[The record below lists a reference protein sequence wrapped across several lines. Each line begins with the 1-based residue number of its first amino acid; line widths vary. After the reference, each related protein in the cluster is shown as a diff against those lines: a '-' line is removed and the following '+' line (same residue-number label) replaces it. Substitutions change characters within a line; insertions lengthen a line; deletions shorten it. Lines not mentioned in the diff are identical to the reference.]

1 MNIFQEAKQIL
12 DKDGKVNALGPYGK
26 SKLTGSEIAS
36 YFRKNKVS
44 DPQVKK
50 AVEVALDLGGAY
62 DVAAKE
68 IKKFYGDKILKSK
81 EVQQALRFANE
92 SVEVCEGILFREYEP
107 GEFINGEEKRF
118 VDLIK
123 KNGGKNISVEKPTR
137 REPNLHIEFEGGN
150 LKNMQKDLKRID
162 DGLTSLEEVVAEG
175 KLGDSIIRKDFPNV
189 WAASARDREILK
201 KFHAKVD
208 TSNYKQQKDLYR
220 KDIEGFIDSLNEG
233 TMAIGIFDNNPS
245 EKKKAIAGMQKLLK
259 GKRNVKVGSPEG
271 QKIGRELDLKYL
283 SDDELADDFARPSNK
298 NMTIQDL
305 LKKHEKRFNIKF
317 EEKESVMDSYRKMW
331 EDAEQVDEGKYKK
344 YADLLMKK
352 ADMLKKGMDTMQ
364 VDKELD
370 KEFENI
376 TGKRA
381 VKGHSFRD

>member
-26 SKLTGSEIAS
+26 MKLTGSEVAS

-44 DPQVKK
+44 DPEVKK

-62 DVAAKE
+62 DVARKE
-68 IKKFYGDKILKSK
+68 IAKFFGDKILKTK

-92 SVEVCEGILFREYEP
+92 ETVSEANLQEVAL
-107 GEFINGEEKRF
+107 
-118 VDLIK
+118 DQ
-123 KNGGKNISVEKPTR
+123 
-137 REPNLHIEFEGGN
+137 
-150 LKNMQKDLKRID
+150 NMLQRQ
-162 DGLTSLEEVVAEG
+162 
-175 KLGDSIIRKDFPNV
+175 FPNV
-189 WAASARDREILK
+189 WATKDSKVFRVLWKQMSLDGYVDLK
-201 KFHAKVD
+201 KDYEKDKKAFVDSLRQVAK
-208 TSNYKQQKDLYR
+208 NPKKYENIYGRNFAQFIEKPR
-220 KDIEGFIDSLNEG
+220 KDQAFSEEISEG

-271 QKIGRELDLKYL
+271 QKIGKELDLKYL

-305 LKKHEKRFNIKF
+305 MKKHEKRFNIKF

-344 YADLLMKK
+344 YADLLIKK

>member
-1 MNIFQEAKQIL
+1 MNIFHEAKQIL
-12 DKDGKVNALGPYGK
+12 DKDGKVNPLGPYGK
-26 SKLTGSEIAS
+26 SKLTGQEVAS
-36 YFRKNKVS
+36 YFRKNRVS
-44 DPQVKK
+44 DPKVKK

-62 DVAAKE
+62 DVARKE
-68 IKKFYGDKILKSK
+68 IAKFFGDKILKTK
-81 EVQQALRFANE
+81 EVQQALRFAN
-92 SVEVCEGILFREYEP
+92 
-107 GEFINGEEKRF
+107 
-118 VDLIK
+118 
-123 KNGGKNISVEKPTR
+123 
-137 REPNLHIEFEGGN
+137 
-150 LKNMQKDLKRID
+150 
-162 DGLTSLEEVVAEG
+162 EEVVAEG

-189 WAASARDREILK
+189 WAASARDRNILK

-220 KDIEGFIDSLNEG
+220 KDIKGFIDSLNEG

-271 QKIGRELDLKYL
+271 QKIGKELDLKYL

-305 LKKHEKRFNIKF
+305 MKKHEKRFNIKF